1 MVHHLGF
8 WSRGPWFESG
18 QDYLNP
24 NAHQH
29 ARFAVSMTIESIAV
43 IGAGQMG
50 NGIAQVAAL
59 SGYNVVMI
67 DVKDEFIQRGMDTI
81 NFSLS
86 KLASK
91 EKITQEEA
99 DSALSRIE
107 TSTDMQGASDVDLV
121 VEAIPEIPELKAEV
135 FSKLDQIC
143 KPSAILA
150 SNTSSISINEIASTT
165 NRPNRVIGMHFM
177 NPVPIMKLVEIINGE
192 HTSPEVTNLVVEAA
206 EKMGKTALSCQ
217 DSPGFVSNRI
227 LCPMINEAILTLQE
241 GVAEPE
247 AIDGI
252 MKLGMNHPIGPLA
265 LSDLIG
271 NDTVLHIMNVL
282 YDGFKNE
289 KYAPAKLLVEMVER
303 GELGRKSGK
312 GFYQY

>member
-1 MVHHLGF
+1 
-8 WSRGPWFESG
+8 
-18 QDYLNP
+18 
-24 NAHQH
+24 
-29 ARFAVSMTIESIAV
+29 MTIESIAV

-135 FSKLDQIC
+135 FSNLDQIC

-289 KYAPAKLLVEMVER
+289 KYAPAKLLVEMVEK
-303 GELGRKSGK
+303 GELGRKTGK